1 MKSKDFE
8 DEEYN
13 PYLLTKIQPSG
24 GIKFDERVIQKGD
37 GYETVLHLYDYKQ
50 QVNEF
55 WLAQLTNITNSIV
68 SIDIS
73 TENKKNALK
82 KINKSMVEQKSRVR
96 EETNEVNII
105 EAQSTYGKLHSLV
118 EEITNSGEVVKLIHI
133 RYYLSAKTRHDLD
146 IKVKELREELEGL
159 GFGATICLNEQE
171 YEWQSLFMGYSNQLE
186 LVNKRHGKALPSISL
201 SGGYPFHFTSL
212 SDPTGVYLGTTRT
225 GGNVLFDIFTKNEV
239 RKSYNALVLGMM
251 GSGKSTLLKKL
262 VLDNAIVGNTIRVL
276 DVVGEF
282 KDLIHELGGKSI
294 SLDGTSGII
303 NPLQVFATVID
314 ENTNEVNNDG
324 SYTTH
329 LSKLTTMYKFIN
341 SNCSSDEEIEFNKI
355 LNDFYIYFKID
366 KEKATEYKAEEYPTM
381 SDFLKYINSI
391 LYLDI
396 ENGIFNP
403 KLSDSRKNRLDSI
416 QLNIENLVTTYPK
429 LFDGHSTID
438 DFSNEKVLS
447 FNLRYLTQLEKRI
460 FNAQIYNILTMLWNN
475 ALVQGIKEKKAFDSK
490 EKLYNHCA
498 KYLILIDEAHKI
510 INTDNPTA
518 VDYLI
523 SFQKEARKYFGSLIF
538 ATQSILDIAPSNIDS
553 EMLLKLKNMFGL
565 TQYKFVMQQDSA
577 VKNILKDVFDNQLS
591 ESELSTVPSL
601 KMGDCILCINGFGN
615 ISFNIDVS
623 EEELELFKG
632 GA

>member
-1 MKSKDFE
+1 MKKNIIKNKD
-8 DEEYN
+8 YN
-13 PYLLTKIQPSG
+13 PYLLSKIQPSG

-37 GYETVLHLYDYKQ
+37 GYETIVHLYDYKQ
-50 QVNEF
+50 QVNVF
-55 WLAQLTNITNSIV
+55 WLAQLTNITNAIV

-73 TENKKNALK
+73 TENKRTALK
-82 KINKSMVEQKSRVR
+82 KINKSMVEQRSRVR

-118 EEITNSGEVVKLIHI
+118 EEITNLGEVVKLIHV
-133 RYYLSAKTRHDLD
+133 RYYLSAKTKHDLD
-146 IKVKELREELEGL
+146 VKVKELREELEGL

-171 YEWQSLFMGYSNQLE
+171 YEWQSLFMGYSEQL
-186 LVNKRHGKALPSISL
+186 LLDNKRHGKALPSISL
-201 SGGYPFHFTSL
+201 AGGYPFHFTSL
-212 SDPTGVYLGTTRT
+212 NDKTGVYLGTTRT
-225 GGNVLFDIFTKNEV
+225 GGNVLFDIFTKSDI

-262 VLDNAIVGNTIRVL
+262 VLDNSIVGNTIRVL

-294 SLDGTSGII
+294 SLDGTNGII
-303 NPLQVFATVID
+303 NPLQIFATVIN
-314 ENTNEVNNDG
+314 EKTNSVDNDG

-341 SNCSSDEEIEFNKI
+341 SSCSSEEEREFNKI
-355 LNDFYIYFKID
+355 LNDFYIHSKID
-366 KEKATEYKAEEYPTM
+366 KEKSTEYSAEEYPIM
-381 SDFLKYINSI
+381 SDFLAYINSI

-403 KLSDSRKNRLDSI
+403 KLSESRKNRLDSI
-416 QLNIENLVTTYPK
+416 QLNIDNLVTTYPK
-429 LFDGHSTID
+429 LFNGKSTID
-438 DFSNEKVLS
+438 DFSNEKILS

-460 FNAQIYNILTMLWNN
+460 FNAQIFNILTMLWNN
-475 ALVQGIKEKKAFDSK
+475 ALVQGIKEKKSFDNK
-490 EKLYNHCA
+490 EKLYKDCS

-518 VDYLI
+518 VDYLV

-553 EMLLKLKNMFGL
+553 EMLNKLKNMFGL
-565 TQYKFVMQQDSA
+565 TQYKFIMQQDSA
-577 VKNILKDVFDNQLS
+577 VKNVLKDVFNNQLS
-591 ESELSTVPSL
+591 ESELTSIPNL